1 MLAFVELHFYPMSTE
16 KSTRESGL
24 LIRML
29 EKSNE
34 KPIESA
40 EKKNPS

>member
-1 MLAFVELHFYPMSTE
+1 MHRKVGFIE
-16 KSTRESGL
+16 KSTCQSGL